1 MGWTP
6 PHPTLINRRRVEVG
20 KPKEEKSTTSIIRVG
35 VGIAKSVFHI
45 QAVDRHGQRQWQGQ
59 YKRNRWLAA
68 LCQRVP
74 EGAEIGMEACGAAHY
89 WGRELERRGYRVK
102 LIPAQFV
109 KPYAKS
115 NKNDRVDAEAISEA
129 MSRPNMRFV
138 AVKSVAQQD
147 MQAAHRI
154 REELIGQRT
163 AKANQIRSLAGEY
176 GLIAPAGITALRR
189 ILPDWLEDA
198 ENGLT
203 DAFRALLSGLA
214 DDLRTLDD
222 RVTSLDAQIN
232 QQVR

>member
-1 MGWTP
+1 
-6 PHPTLINRRRVEVG
+6 
-20 KPKEEKSTTSIIRVG
+20 
-35 VGIAKSVFHI
+35 
-45 QAVDRHGQRQWQGQ
+45 
-59 YKRNRWLAA
+59 
-68 LCQRVP
+68 
-74 EGAEIGMEACGAAHY
+74 
-89 WGRELERRGYRVK
+89 
-102 LIPAQFV
+102 
-109 KPYAKS
+109 
-115 NKNDRVDAEAISEA
+115 